1 MNRKHP
7 DSKTSP
13 CVPSV
18 TKDRHPHITFWN
30 AVTTFHTQLGT
41 VWPQPLVLLCNIA
54 SLICHFCLRTP
65 PAQQFCRGSMSP
77 FFPSEHLPRAA
88 QNQSSAV
95 KSLVKQVFKALD
107 PWPSTP
113 CPCNGNQPSTTP
125 TAQIQHPAPLN
136 PNQPSPCLVSPKQ
149 EQQEQ
154 PGFPRAQPQ
163 PKKKWQHLP
172 RSFCPAAPTQQ
183 HMRKV
188 LWATELLRCCPNPA
202 YRLPTG
208 HPQYALKNHQA
219 KET

>member
-1 MNRKHP
+1 ML
-7 DSKTSP
+7 SP
-13 CVPSV
+13 PSIHSLAQFGPSPSSFCI
-18 TKDRHPHITFWN
+18 TLPHSSVISVSGHHQHSSS
-30 AVTTFHTQLGT
+30 AMD
-41 VWPQPLVLLCNIA
+41 PCP
-54 SLICHFCLRTP
+54 
-65 PAQQFCRGSMSP
+65 P
-77 FFPSEHLPRAA
+77 FFHQNSLPRAA

-107 PWPSTP
+107 PWLSTP
-113 CPCNGNQPSTTP
+113 CPCNGIQPSTTP

-172 RSFCPAAPTQQ
+172 RSFCPAAPMQQ

-208 HPQYALKNHQA
+208 HPQYALKNHPA